1 MELQELNAQALAK
14 FFQGGC
20 VYLGA
25 NKDQVNALNVFPVPD
40 GDTGIN
46 MYLTI
51 RSALQAI
58 ADKNYLS
65 VDKLAQDFSMGAL
78 MGARGNSGVI
88 LSQLFRGFSQS
99 LTQKVTAN
107 AQDMADA
114 WQKGVDLSY
123 KSVIKP
129 VEGTIL
135 TVCKDMAQAAGQ
147 AAQNGAD
154 IIAMLQQ
161 ALAAGEKSLANT
173 PNLLP
178 VLRQAGVVD
187 AGGKGLLVIF
197 SGGLMALE
205 DREELDFSQ
214 IAQETKPALPP
225 SAITISPKQALDIP
239 FNYCTEFLIKGDKL
253 PLEKIQAHL
262 SREAGDSLLVVG
274 DEQIIKIHFHTN
286 HPGKLIEYAL
296 NFGALHDLKIDNMR
310 DQHRELDPGTLPV
323 LPSALK
329 KCGLVAVA
337 AGSGLTK
344 LFVDLGATIIN
355 GGQTMNPSA
364 QDILEAIERCPA
376 EEIVVLPNNSNIILT
391 AQQAEKLAAKPVYV
405 LFSKHITQGIAAS
418 LLFDENKAAAENGPV
433 LAQSLETIKSGEITF
448 AVRDSQYEGLMI
460 AAGSFLG
467 IFEGKIACSHKD
479 LPAVLASLLEKMV
492 DIENDSLISLFYG
505 HDLLEDQANT
515 LLAQV
520 EEAYPQMDIEMHWG
534 GQPLYHFLISVE

>member
-46 MYLTI
+46 MFLTI
-51 RSALQAI
+51 RSAVQAI
-58 ADKNYLS
+58 AGKNYLS

-107 AQDMADA
+107 ARDMADA

-147 AAQNGAD
+147 AAQDGAD
-154 IIAMLQQ
+154 IIAMLGQ

-225 SAITISPKQALDIP
+225 SPIDLLSEGDIP
-239 FNYCTEFLIKGDKL
+239 FCYCIEFLIKGDRL

-262 SREAGDSLLVVG
+262 SREQGDSLLVVG
-274 DEQIIKIHFHTN
+274 TEQVIKIHFHTN
-286 HPGKLIEYAL
+286 HPGKLIDYAQ
-296 NFGALHDLKIDNMR
+296 NFGSLHDLKIDNMQ

-323 LPSALK
+323 MPSDLK

-337 AGSGLTK
+337 AGSGLAK
-344 LFVDLGATIIN
+344 LFGDLGAAIIN

-364 QDILEAIERCPA
+364 QDILKAIEKCPA

-391 AQQAEKLAAKPVYV
+391 ARQAEKLAAKPVYV
-405 LFSKHITQGIAAS
+405 LPSKHITQGIAAS
-418 LLFDENKAAAENGPV
+418 LLFDENKTAAENGSV
-433 LAQSLETIKSGEITF
+433 LSQSLETVKSGEITF
-448 AVRDSQYEGLMI
+448 AVRDSQYDGLQI
-460 AAGSFLG
+460 TAGSFLG
-467 IFEGKIACSHKD
+467 ILEGKIACNHQD
-479 LPAVLASLLEKMV
+479 LPEVLASLLEKMV
-492 DIENDSLISLFYG
+492 DIKNDSLISLFYG
-505 HDLLEDQANT
+505 HDLAEEQADS